1 LIRAHD
7 EFLLWKKNGERVI
20 ILAQYRVPKQDGQ
33 SMVKFPTFRMVPPV
47 LSLAFM
53 VLFSGCDEQDEPSVR
68 PPEVQVALVEQ
79 RDVPVYREWVGTLE
93 GEVNATISAQVSG
106 YLLTRNYNE
115 GRFVTNGQVL
125 FQIDDRT
132 YKAALDQ
139 AMAKLGKSELDVK
152 RYTPLAATQAISQQ
166 ELDDAVQANLAN
178 EAAADAA
185 RLNYQFCKILS
196 PIDGIAG
203 LAQAQVGDLVGPGS
217 GALTTVVQINPIRV
231 YFSVSQQLLTE
242 ILERMLANG
251 KKLRYEGGSYDG
263 PPLELTLASGA
274 VYPLKGRVRFANN
287 QVDVKTGTVRVVG
300 EFDNPQGLLTPGMFV
315 NVRALLDTEK
325 GALLVPQSAVMD
337 MQGRYLIAIVDA
349 ENEISIRPVM
359 TGERVGQQW
368 VIQGNVK
375 AGDHVVAE
383 GVQKV
388 RDGAHVI
395 PLPFVENSG
404 AIPAANA
411 ETAKP

>member
-1 LIRAHD
+1 
-7 EFLLWKKNGERVI
+7 
-20 ILAQYRVPKQDGQ
+20 
-33 SMVKFPTFRMVPPV
+33 MVKLPTSKSVPPV
-47 LSLAFM
+47 LLLALM
-53 VLFSGCDEQDEPSVR
+53 VFFSGCDDEEESSVR
-68 PPEVQVALVEQ
+68 PADVVVAVVEQ
-79 RDVPVYREWVGTLE
+79 RDVPVYREWVGTLQ

-106 YLLTRNYNE
+106 YLLTRNYEE
-115 GRFVTNGQVL
+115 GRYVTNGQVL

-139 AMAKLGKSELDVK
+139 AMAKVGKSELDVK

-166 ELDDAVQANLAN
+166 ELDDAIQANLAN

-251 KKLRYEGGSYDG
+251 KKLRYEGGTYQG
-263 PPLELTLASGA
+263 PPLELTLASGS
-274 VYPLKGRVRFANN
+274 VYPLKGRVRFAGN
-287 QVDVKTGTVRVVG
+287 QVDVKTGTVQVVG

-325 GALLVPQSAVMD
+325 DALLVPQSAVMD
-337 MQGRYLIAIVDA
+337 MQGRYLIAIVGED
-349 ENEISIRPVM
+349 NKVSIRPVM
-359 TGERVGQQW
+359 TGETLGRQW
-368 VIQGNVK
+368 VIKGDLK
-375 AGDHVVAE
+375 AGDRVVTE

-388 RDGAHVI
+388 RDGMQVN
-395 PLPFVENSG
+395 PLPLVEDS
-404 AIPAANA
+404 AAVPTAAA
-411 ETAKP
+411 EETKP